1 MLDSPFDL
9 DNEDAYRRW
18 RDEKLAQAPTALTD
32 LVVEIGDPRRLTDSE
47 HAAILERCRRANMA
61 IYVGQTGDDPDK
73 AIPTAIG
80 ARFGLHRLDHN
91 RGADEDAITSLTVQT
106 DAGHRDYI
114 PYSNRPIDWHTD
126 GYYNSP
132 DREIFALLLHCV
144 QPAESGGENA
154 LLDQEIAYILV
165 RDKSPDY
172 IRALMHPECM
182 TIPASF
188 VDGEQVRPDQPGP
201 VFSVRPDGRLHMRFT
216 NRSRNIRWREDGLT
230 AEAVACLKGIL
241 KEGSPWHFK
250 GRLKSG
256 WGLVSNNALHT
267 RTGFTDGSAPRLLY
281 RARYYDRIEGT

>member
-9 DNEDAYRRW
+9 ENDDAYRRW
-18 RDEKLAQAPTALTD
+18 RDEKLAQAPTELSALI
-32 LVVEIGDPRRLTDSE
+32 VEVQDPRRLTDTE

-61 IYVGQTGDDPDK
+61 IYIGQTGDDPNK
-73 AIPTAIG
+73 TIPTGIG
-80 ARFGLHRLDHN
+80 ARFGLRRLDHN
-91 RGADEDAITSLTVQT
+91 RGADEDAVTSLTVQT

-132 DREIFALLLHCV
+132 EREIFALLLHCV
-144 QPAESGGENA
+144 QPAATGGENA
-154 LLDQEIAYILV
+154 LLDHEIAYILM
-165 RDKSPDY
+165 RDKSADS

-188 VDGEQVRPDQPGP
+188 VDGEQVRPDQSGP

-216 NRSRNIRWREDGLT
+216 NRSRNIRWREDALT
-230 AEAVACLKGIL
+230 AEAVACLKDIL

-250 GRLKSG
+250 GRLEAG
-256 WGLVSNNALHT
+256 WGLVSNNVLHT
-267 RTGFTDGSAPRLLY
+267 RTGFTDGPAPRLLY